1 MGYIIP
7 TFPKSHLYES
17 KKVAE
22 ERIADLSRYFDE
34 LMKCNFTQACT
45 PLKDFLFS
53 NEVDKS
59 REELYKAEKA
69 QTKGRTSIEI
79 GAPVSKSKY
88 SLIKAW
94 DPTEFPEMKNLLPK
108 MAEGEVCESFRSSFN
123 VIISMSLWSIN
134 QKQAGG

>member
-22 ERIADLSRYFDE
+22 ERIADLSAYFIE

-45 PLKDFLFS
+45 PFKDFLFK
-53 NEVDKS
+53 NENDKT
-59 REELYKAEKA
+59 REELYKAEKT
-69 QTKGRTSIEI
+69 QSQGRISIEI
-79 GAPVSKSKY
+79 GAPVSNSKF

-94 DPTEFPEMKNLLPK
+94 NPTEFPEMKNLLP
-108 MAEGEVCESFRSSFN
+108 ALPEGEVCRTIEKQK
-123 VIISMSLWSIN
+123 VLII
-134 QKQAGG
+134 